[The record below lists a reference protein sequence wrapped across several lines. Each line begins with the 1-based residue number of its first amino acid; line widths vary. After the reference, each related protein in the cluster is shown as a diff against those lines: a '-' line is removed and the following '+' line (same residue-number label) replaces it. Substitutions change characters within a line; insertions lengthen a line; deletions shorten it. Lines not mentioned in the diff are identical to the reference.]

1 VIVIFIFLELE
12 ESFIEKLI
20 NNDRRAQLLL
30 YEKCFSILMSVA
42 IRYKNN
48 EEDAKSLAISAFLK
62 ILTNIENYNPKIPFE
77 AWIRRISIN
86 NAIDDFRK
94 NQKRK
99 DIVEYKDEIKF
110 EKNYTI
116 NEYEYEIRAEELNSI
131 LLKLPKATN
140 TVFNLFAIDG
150 YSHKEIS
157 ERIGIT
163 INTSKWHVKE
173 ARKKLKNLLLK
184 KQELIEK

>member
-1 VIVIFIFLELE
+1 MIVILFFLEIE

-94 NQKRK
+94 NQKR
-99 DIVEYKDEIKF
+99 
-110 EKNYTI
+110 
-116 NEYEYEIRAEELNSI
+116 
-131 LLKLPKATN
+131 N
-140 TVFNLFAIDG
+140 T
-150 YSHKEIS
+150 
-157 ERIGIT
+157 R
-163 INTSKWHVKE
+163 
-173 ARKKLKNLLLK
+173 
-184 KQELIEK
+184 